1 MSPNLPNEHN
11 GERRLL
17 VAKFSR
23 LLKWESLKVLQIQ
36 KLKQTKQSWRGDCH
50 TGLQELTHVMR
61 TISPTTETVRTSVP
75 DEPQLIV
82 QDHAG
87 LACCELHLWLLLAEA
102 EAAFLHL

>member
-1 MSPNLPNEHN
+1 
-11 GERRLL
+11 
-17 VAKFSR
+17 
-23 LLKWESLKVLQIQ
+23 
-36 KLKQTKQSWRGDCH
+36 
-50 TGLQELTHVMR
+50 MR